1 MFEWFAS
8 LGVLDK
14 VYATFGISGSILFV
28 VRLVMM
34 FMGMDG
40 EADGDADIGGADG
53 ADGDFDGDGH
63 GDSDSSDIAFR
74 LLSLQGLT
82 AFFMM
87 FGLSGLALSRDVQLS
102 GVVSIPI
109 STAIGLSS
117 VWVIAKLFR
126 LFNKLQNSG
135 TVDLK
140 NAIGQEGKVY
150 LTIPEGDTGKV
161 QVAVQGHLK
170 VMNAVSEDRQAIPTD
185 SRVVVTGL
193 VGGNVLV
200 VKRSG

>member
-1 MFEWFAS
+1 MLEWFAS
-8 LGVLDK
+8 LGVLEK
-14 VYATFGISGSILFV
+14 VYAVFGISGSILFV

-40 EADGDADIGGADG
+40 ESDGDGDFSGADG
-53 ADGDFDGDGH
+53 ADGDGDLD
-63 GDSDSSDIAFR
+63 GDSDSSDIAFK

-87 FGLSGLALSRDVQLS
+87 FGLSGLALSRDANLTSVL
-102 GVVSIPI
+102 SIPI

-117 VWVIAKLFR
+117 VWVIAKLFA

-135 TVDLK
+135 TMDLR

-161 QVAVQGHLK
+161 QVAIQGHLK

-200 VKRSG
+200 VKVSK